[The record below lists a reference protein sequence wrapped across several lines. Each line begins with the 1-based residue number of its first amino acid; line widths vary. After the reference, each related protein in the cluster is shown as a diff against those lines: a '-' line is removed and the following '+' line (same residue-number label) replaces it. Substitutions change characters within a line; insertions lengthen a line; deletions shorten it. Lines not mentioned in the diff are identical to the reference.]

1 MCIRDSPYFGGPGNA
16 YTMFSTTGMVR
27 KLRENPNKYGMI
39 TANSWFLTKHAINI
53 FSAKSPKEINWSES
67 FENIQKEI
75 NSKEIQNL
83 NFCPDGIGKISSYT
97 IIQGRKNL
105 EYGIVIGEL
114 EDKSRFIANTPKDE
128 NLLKMMTKK
137 EMLGLKGVVSS
148 VSGKNIFKPNIL

>member
-1 MCIRDSPYFGGPGNA
+1 MEYLKKFPD
-16 YTMFSTTGMVR
+16 FSIFKNHET
-27 KLRENPNKYGMI
+27 
-39 TANSWFLTKHAINI
+39 FLTKLVL
-53 FSAKSPKEINWSES
+53 PKIIVIPQYLQSNYKPHP
-67 FENIQKEI
+67 NIQKEI

-83 NFCPDGIGKISSYT
+83 NLCPNGIGKILSYT

-105 EYGIVIGEL
+105 EYGIVVGEL